1 MRIGAL
7 AAAAGTTV
15 RTVRYYEELGLL
27 SGERTA
33 GGHRE
38 YDDADVE
45 RLRELI
51 RLKHLLGLSL
61 DELREVMAG
70 EDARAQRRRAWQ
82 SQPSPAERER
92 LVAEGLAHTERLL
105 ALVRR
110 RRAELEAFEAELRE
124 RRARIAA
131 LDAPAGAPAGAD
143 ARGG

>member
-7 AAAAGTTV
+7 ASAVGTTA

-38 YDDADVE
+38 YEQADVE
-45 RLRELI
+45 RLRELM

-70 EDARAQRRRAWQ
+70 EDARAARRRAWHETT
-82 SQPSPAERER
+82 SSPERER
-92 LVAEGLAHTERLL
+92 LLAEGLEHTESLL
-105 ALVRR
+105 TLVRR
-110 RRAELEAFEAELRE
+110 RRADLEAFEAELLE
-124 RRARIAA
+124 RRARITE
-131 LDAPAGAPAGAD
+131 LV
-143 ARGG
+143 